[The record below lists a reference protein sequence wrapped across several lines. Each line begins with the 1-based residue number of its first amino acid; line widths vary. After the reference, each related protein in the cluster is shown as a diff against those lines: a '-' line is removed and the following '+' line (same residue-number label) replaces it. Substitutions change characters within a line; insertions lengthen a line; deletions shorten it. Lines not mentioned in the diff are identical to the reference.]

1 MKRAGEDRELENKDY
16 QLVVADQRA
25 TEKLLEGSLAILK
38 GFYDK
43 MALVQSG
50 SVAGKQPAN
59 FKAYEKSSSSGGLLS
74 MMQGII
80 NDTKQLEAEA
90 ITAEED
96 AQKAYEIFTK
106 DSNEAVTEKTKDMI
120 NKEEVKGKVEA
131 EKAEKEVQ
139 KGETE
144 ATLEQLDAELH
155 DLHVSCDYL
164 MKNYDIRPTARDEEI
179 EALKQAVAMFA
190 GASFSNF
197 PQSMH

>member
-1 MKRAGEDRELENKDY
+1 
-16 QLVVADQRA
+16 
-25 TEKLLEGSLAILK
+25 
-38 GFYDK
+38 
-43 MALVQSG
+43 MALVQK
-50 SVAGKQPAN
+50 KQAPEQ
-59 FKAYEKSSSSGGLLS
+59 FKSYEKSSSSGGLLS

-80 NDTKQLEAEA
+80 AETKQLEAEA

-96 AQKAYEIFTK
+96 AQSAYEIFVK
-106 DSNEAVTEKTKDMI
+106 DSNEAITEKTKDMI

-164 MKNYDIRPTARDEEI
+164 MKNYEIRTVARDEEI
-179 EALKQAVAMFA
+179 EALKQAIAMFA

-197 PQSMH
+197 LQSIH